1 MEDQR
6 LDGGRIT
13 TRSLIIEIALNTQH
27 TYARKVVEM
36 LHLSLTCWAVVL
48 VGGAFISFI
57 VFLLRAHKTKS
68 GVKQFVHFRLSVC
81 LSVCLSVV
89 LSTNVSL

>member
-1 MEDQR
+1 MEDER

-13 TRSLIIEIALNTQH
+13 TRSLLIIEIALNTQH

-81 LSVCLSVV
+81 LSSCLQTSVYD
-89 LSTNVSL
+89 